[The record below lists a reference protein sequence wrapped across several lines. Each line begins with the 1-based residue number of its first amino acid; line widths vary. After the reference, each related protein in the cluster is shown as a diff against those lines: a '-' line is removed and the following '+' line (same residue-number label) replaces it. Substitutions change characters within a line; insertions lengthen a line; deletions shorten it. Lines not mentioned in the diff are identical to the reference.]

1 MRGDLQKV
9 WVCHQCNALF
19 LFQSDKDDHVVQQK
33 HRHFAVF
40 DLSTGRIQSQSGGT
54 SWIGASP

>member
-9 WVCHQCNALF
+9 WVCHRCNELF
-19 LFQSDKDDHVVQQK
+19 IFQSDKEDHAVQQK

-40 DLSTGRIQSQSGGT
+40 DLSTGRLLSQSTDANLIGT
-54 SWIGASP
+54 S